1 VHFSTRNKTEMIS
14 IIITFL
20 LMTSITLMANVPVNA
35 QLSST
40 QPTSGALPSGVT
52 VEVTHD
58 TRCFLSIRPNPIGV
72 GQSLLVTMWINPAL
86 ASNNRFAP
94 DAFKVTFTKP
104 DETTEVFT
112 LDSEPATA
120 AMWFEYYPDQTGDW
134 KVKVDYLGT
143 YFPAGRYYNGYIVT
157 NRSGVEMGSAYYKPS
172 SAPEETLTVQTDM
185 VYSWPPAALPSDYWT
200 RPASLNNR
208 EWWPILGNYPSDGY
222 VGGGVKWDELYPNTN
237 PYDSYGRYN
246 FRPWVTGPNSA
257 HIVWKRQ
264 DAIAGIIGGMA
275 GIYGMT
281 TGYGATGGNPSVV
294 YEGRCYDTMTV
305 PINGVPTTCA
315 VCYDLR
321 TGEQYYAIP
330 TSEGGVTPSYLGYIS
345 PAENALAT
353 DTWSVELLTIS
364 GGRLYKIN
372 PWTGAVTTNVSISPL
387 TGTGGNYYMNNYVL
401 SLQDLGAAA
410 GSQRYRLI
418 NWTTSGTSAALTSR
432 IVSNITWPW
441 NAIPNQYVSATGI
454 CTADF
459 NVGIASW
466 ITRTYETGSEIYW
479 GINITAAYI
488 ETGQLLSWNVYVPDE
503 TTYSASCIVSDHG
516 KVALLTQSGVW
527 LAYDLQTGKLAWKSE
542 QMDYPFGQPS
552 FGAYAVQSAY
562 GMFFRQSYDGVYAFN
577 WTDGKIVW
585 KYVAAA
591 PASFESPYAVDGVEV
606 YPFNSGGYVADGKMY
621 VANTEHTPSW
631 PRTRGWSLHC
641 INITTGEGIWRITG
655 EQTPGAIVDGYLT
668 AANSWDG
675 YTYVYGKG
683 KSATTVEAPL
693 TAIPLGESVVIQG
706 TVLDLSPAQPNT
718 PCVSQDS
725 MTTQMEYLHMQQP
738 IGGIWG
744 NETMTGVP
752 VFLSALD
759 SNGNTETIGTVTTN
773 AYYGTFSC
781 AWTPPIEGNYTIMA
795 NFAGDDSYSSS
806 GASTAIFVG
815 PAPTVAPTQE
825 PLQLPPD
832 NTMLIIAAAVA
843 IIIAIA
849 IATMLLL
856 RKRS

>member
-1 VHFSTRNKTEMIS
+1 MQISTINKTMSFGIL
-14 IIITFL
+14 IAL
-20 LMTSITLMANVPVNA
+20 LMASVMLMANMPVNA

-40 QPTSGALPSGVT
+40 QPTSGSLPSGVT
-52 VEVTHD
+52 VDSTHD
-58 TRCFLSIRPNPIGV
+58 TKCFLSIRPNPIGV

-104 DETTEVFT
+104 DGTTDVLT

-120 AMWFEYYPDQTGDW
+120 AMWFEYYPDQVGDW

-157 NRSGVEMGSAYYKPS
+157 NSSGVTMGSAYYKPS
-172 SAPEETLTVQTDM
+172 SAPEETLTVQADI

-208 EWWPILGNYPSDGY
+208 EWWPILGNWPGTGY
-222 VGGGVKWDELYPNTN
+222 IGGGAMWDELYPNTN
-237 PYDSYGRYN
+237 PHDSAGRYD
-246 FRPWVTGPNSA
+246 FTPWVTGPNSA

-275 GIYGMT
+275 GIYGNT
-281 TGYGATGGNPSVV
+281 AGYGVAGNPSLV
-294 YEGRCYDTMTV
+294 YEGRCYDTMTL

-345 PAENALAT
+345 PAEDALAT
-353 DTWSVELLTIS
+353 GTWSVELLTVS
-364 GGRLYKIN
+364 SSSLYKID
-372 PWTGAVTTNVSISPL
+372 PWDGSVTESSISPL
-387 TGTGGNYYMNNYVL
+387 TSRSATYYMNNYFL
-401 SLQDLGAAA
+401 SLQTIRSG
-410 GSQRYRLI
+410 GTTEYRLI
-418 NWTTSGTSAALTSR
+418 NWTSVGRGSLDSR
-432 IVSNITWPW
+432 IVSNISWPW
-441 NAIPNQYVSATGI
+441 PALPGQYVSATGI

-459 NVGIASW
+459 NVGIAAW

-479 GINITAAYI
+479 GINITAADL
-488 ETGQLLSWNVYVPDE
+488 ETGQLLPWNVYVPDE
-503 TTYSASCIVSDHG
+503 TTYSASCMVSDHG

-527 LAYDLQTGKLAWKSE
+527 LAYDLRTGKLAWRSE
-542 QMDYPFGQPS
+542 TMDYPFGEPS

-562 GMFFRQSYDGVYAFN
+562 GMLFRQSYDGVYAFN
-577 WTDGKIVW
+577 WTDGTIVW
-585 KYVAAA
+585 KYVATA
-591 PASFESPYAVDGVEV
+591 PANFESPYAVDGQEV
-606 YPFNSGGYVADGKMY
+606 YPFNSGGYIADGKMY

-668 AANSWDG
+668 ASNSWDG
-675 YTYVYGKG
+675 YMYVYGKG
-683 KSATTVEAPL
+683 KSVTTVEAPL
-693 TAIPLGESVVIQG
+693 TSIPLGESIVIQG
-706 TVLDLSPAQPNT
+706 TVLDLSLAQPNT
-718 PCVSQDS
+718 PCVSKDS

-744 NETMTGVP
+744 NETITGVP
-752 VFLSALD
+752 VTLTALD
-759 SNGNTETIGTVTTN
+759 SNGNYQNIGTVTSN
-773 AYYGTFSC
+773 GYYGTFSIS
-781 AWTPPIEGNYTIMA
+781 WIPPIEGDYTIMA
-795 NFAGDDSYSSS
+795 TFAGDESYSSS
-806 GASTAIFVG
+806 GASTSIFVG
-815 PAPTVAPTQE
+815 PAPTAAPTQE

-832 NTMLIIAAAVA
+832 NTMLIIAATVA
-843 IIIAIA
+843 IIIALA
-849 IATMLLL
+849 IATILLL